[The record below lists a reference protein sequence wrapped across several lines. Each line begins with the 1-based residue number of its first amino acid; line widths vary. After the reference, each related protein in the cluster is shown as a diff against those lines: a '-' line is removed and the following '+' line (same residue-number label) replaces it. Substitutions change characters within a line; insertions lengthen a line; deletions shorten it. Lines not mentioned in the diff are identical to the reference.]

1 MKLLWNFIDKNT
13 KLNKTNKQK
22 IFLFLNILLFSII
35 PLPICL
41 ICYYFG
47 FLNIEACF
55 CIIGYNGFIIGF
67 LGGLIIVF
75 NT

>member
-1 MKLLWNFIDKNT
+1 MKLLWNVIDKNT
-13 KLNKTNKQK
+13 KLNKVNKQK
-22 IFLFLNILLFSII
+22 IFLFLNISLFSII

-47 FLNIEACF
+47 FLNSEPCF
-55 CIIGYNGFIIGF
+55 CIIGYNGFIVGF
-67 LGGLIIVF
+67 LGGLIVTF